1 MYGIFDHGIR
11 WGEGEKFRAKAH
23 YYCRECDPK
32 GNDIPKILWTL
43 SMMTCLKLQNTNEF
57 SGSIISI
64 SSGIEIII
72 QPQNYII
79 TGIFAHSYAITHW
92 IACVLISQC
101 SYWHPSHSK
110 SVRSHGRLSFSDAN
124 LVLWVAELWNIRRWS
139 AFIQSSL
146 LVFGTGSSQCILIH
160 SLDECGKQWFA
171 TLHKCCAECLY
182 SL

>member
-1 MYGIFDHGIR
+1 MRGR
-11 WGEGEKFRAKAH
+11 GE
-23 YYCRECDPK
+23 
-32 GNDIPKILWTL
+32 
-43 SMMTCLKLQNTNEF
+43 
-57 SGSIISI
+57 I
-64 SSGIEIII
+64 SSES
-72 QPQNYII
+72 PLLLPRMR
-79 TGIFAHSYAITHW
+79 SERE
-92 IACVLISQC
+92 
-101 SYWHPSHSK
+101 WHPEDFMDIEYDDVFKITKYKWVFGLHYFNQQRNWNNHSTTKLHNHGNLCAFVRNHTLNCMCTNFAMLILTPQPSK